1 MKKWMKSIVL
11 AAIAFST
18 MFAPVGGTVMARS
31 NFISE
36 GYVLGETA
44 AEQMK
49 ATINGNSIP
58 GYTFRNA
65 FWVPVKHLT
74 QYGFDVAINGN
85 STPIRIT
92 RNVSKEVKGVA
103 DQQSSKK
110 KKVLFTQRDVYIGN
124 RQLTSYQIDNTIVIR
139 LSDLALFGGI
149 TWDAKSKTIKLNL
162 GKFDYQNKLNVWL
175 TGDKVYNRT
184 GHVLNEVGLKHY
196 YFEKGALKNEAETL
210 SYVGESAEILGN
222 KDTDNKRLI
231 IGYVGTVLNYI
242 ETKDYEK
249 IANPY
254 VQQDMEYYK
263 SDARADDILFQLQNE
278 DKVLKKE
285 YSKKLKVFKSNL
297 KEELIKNNYR
307 PLKVTGTL
315 VDYDSIGTPEVSI
328 RVWNL
333 TEKRIIAFETTI
345 TGYDGYDR
353 VVRNS
358 ISGESTFKGIAQDFV
373 LESGESGVLTWD
385 MYFHDNTIKIN
396 PKITSV
402 RYSDGTVWRAK

>member
-49 ATINGNSIP
+49 ATINGKSIP

-92 RNVSKEVKGVA
+92 RNVSKEMKGVSEK
-103 DQQSSKK
+103 QSNKK
-110 KKVLFTQRDVYIGN
+110 KQVRFTQRDVYVGN
-124 RQLTSYQIDNTIVIR
+124 RKLTSYQIDNTTVIR
-139 LSDLALFGGI
+139 LSDLSLFGGL
-149 TWDAKSKTIKLNL
+149 TWDAKSKTIALKL
-162 GKFDYQNKLNVWL
+162 GTFDYQNKLNVWL
-175 TGDKVYNRT
+175 TDDKVYNRT
-184 GHVLNEVGLKHY
+184 GHELNEVGLKHY
-196 YFEKGALKNEAETL
+196 FYKNGVLTDEVETL
-210 SYVGESAEILGN
+210 SYVRESAEITGN
-222 KDTDNKRLI
+222 KYSEDKKLRV
-231 IGYVGTVLNYI
+231 GYIGTVLYYI
-242 ETKDYEK
+242 ETQGYEK

-254 VQQDMEYYK
+254 VEQDIEYC
-263 SDARADDILFQLQNE
+263 
-278 DKVLKKE
+278 
-285 YSKKLKVFKSNL
+285 KSNARTGDIEFQMQ
-297 KEELIKNNYR
+297 KEKNVLEKKVEKGRKEIKNILMNEFIKNNYR

>member
-11 AAIAFST
+11 AAIACS
-18 MFAPVGGTVMARS
+18 MLLDPVGGTVMARS

-36 GYVLGETA
+36 GYVLGETV

-49 ATINGNSIP
+49 ATINGKPIP

-92 RNVSKEVKGVA
+92 RNVSKEMKGVSEK
-103 DQQSSKK
+103 QSNKK
-110 KKVLFTQRDVYIGN
+110 KQVQFTQRDVYVGN
-124 RQLTSYQIDNTIVIR
+124 RKLTSYQIDNTTVIR
-139 LSDLALFGGI
+139 LSDLALFGGL
-149 TWDAKSKTIKLNL
+149 TWDAKSKTIALKL
-162 GKFDYQNKLNVWL
+162 GTFDYQNKLNVWL
-175 TGDKVYNRT
+175 TDDKVYNRT
-184 GHVLNEVGLKHY
+184 GHNLKEVGLKHY
-196 YFEKGALKNEAETL
+196 YLEEGVLKNEEETI
-210 SYVGESAEILGN
+210 SYVRESADISGN
-222 KDTDNKRLI
+222 KDSETKKLR

-242 ETKDYEK
+242 ETRDYEK
-249 IANPY
+249 IDNPF
-254 VQQDMEYYK
+254 VQQDIDYCK
-263 SDARADDILFQLQNE
+263 SDTRTGDIKFQMQKEKN
-278 DKVLKKE
+278 VLLKRIDNWKKE
-285 YSKKLKVFKSNL
+285 IKNILKD
-297 KEELIKNNYR
+297 ELIKNKYR
-307 PLKVTGTL
+307 PLKVNGTL
-315 VDYDSIGTPEVSI
+315 VEYDSIGTPEVSI
-328 RVWNL
+328 KVWNL

-373 LESGESGVLTWD
+373 LESGESGVFTWD
-385 MYFHDNTIKIN
+385 MYFHDNTIKII